1 MSLSHFVQH
10 WQSLDGLT
18 VDVAIL
24 IALVVIA
31 ALFLTRDWDLFPRRT
46 RKGRVLI
53 GEWPPKKDGRA

>member
-18 VDVAIL
+18 VDVAITL
-24 IALVVIA
+24 AIVVIA
-31 ALFLTRDWDLFPRRT
+31 ALFLTRDWNLFPRS